1 MNIIILSELNCNLI
15 KKDMQYK
22 FIVEIVNSDMDIL
35 KESKIKVEGK
45 SELEAKMKAKKLI
58 LKKYPK
64 YEDVQIELRPP
75 LTKEEKK
82 QLPIQRIIDYLQKQI
97 LLTRDAKL
105 YKTASQKKYAEHR
118 RVAYKL
124 ALLECR
130 RALKEEK
137 KLIGK

>member
-1 MNIIILSELNCNLI
+1 
-15 KKDMQYK
+15 MQYK
-22 FIVEIVNSDMDIL
+22 FIVEIINSDMDIL

-45 SELEAKMKAKKLI
+45 SELDAKSKAKKLI
-58 LKKYPK
+58 LKKHPK
-64 YEDVQIELRPP
+64 YEEVQIQLRSP

-97 LLTRDAKL
+97 LMTRNAKIHT
-105 YKTASQKKYAEHR
+105 TATQKKYAENR

-124 ALLECR
+124 ALLESR

-137 KLIGK
+137 KLLRK

>member
-1 MNIIILSELNCNLI
+1 
-15 KKDMQYK
+15 
-22 FIVEIVNSDMDIL
+22 
-35 KESKIKVEGK
+35 
-45 SELEAKMKAKKLI
+45 MKAKKLI
-58 LKKYPK
+58 LKKHPK
-64 YEDVQIELRPP
+64 YEEVQIQLRTP

-97 LLTRDAKL
+97 LITRDAKI
-105 YKTASQKKYAEHR
+105 YTTATQKKYAEHR

-130 RALKEEK
+130 RALKDEK

>member
-1 MNIIILSELNCNLI
+1 MH
-15 KKDMQYK
+15 YK

-58 LKKYPK
+58 LKKHPK
-64 YEDVQIELRPP
+64 YEEVQIQLRPP

-97 LLTRDAKL
+97 LHTRDAKI
-105 YKTASQKKYAEHR
+105 YTTATQKKYAENR

-130 RALKEEK
+130 IALKAEK
-137 KLIGK
+137 KLIGNKI

>member
-1 MNIIILSELNCNLI
+1 
-15 KKDMQYK
+15 MQYK

-45 SELEAKMKAKKLI
+45 SELEAKMKARKLI

-64 YEDVQIELRPP
+64 YEDVQIQLRPP

-82 QLPIQRIIDYLQKQI
+82 QLPIQRVIDYLQNQI
-97 LLTRDAKL
+97 LLTRDAKI
-105 YKTASQKKYAEHR
+105 YKTTTQKKYAENR
-118 RVAYKL
+118 RIAYKL

-130 RALKEEK
+130 RSLKEEK
-137 KLIGK
+137 KFIGK

>member
-1 MNIIILSELNCNLI
+1 
-15 KKDMQYK
+15 MQFK

-58 LKKYPK
+58 LKKHPK
-64 YEDVQIELRPP
+64 YEDFQIELRPP

-82 QLPIQRIIDYLQKQI
+82 QLPIQRIIAYLQKQI
-97 LLTRDAKL
+97 LLTRDAKT
-105 YKTASQKKYAEHR
+105 YTTATQKKYAEHR

-130 RALKEEK
+130 RALNDEK
-137 KLIGK
+137 KKG

>member
-1 MNIIILSELNCNLI
+1 
-15 KKDMQYK
+15 MQYK

-45 SELEAKMKAKKLI
+45 SESEAKMKAKKLI
-58 LKKYPK
+58 LKKHPK
-64 YEDVQIELRPP
+64 YEEVQIQLRTP

-97 LLTRDAKL
+97 LITRDAKI
-105 YKTASQKKYAEHR
+105 YTTATQKKYAEHR
-118 RVAYKL
+118 RVACKL

-130 RALKEEK
+130 RALKDEK

>member
-1 MNIIILSELNCNLI
+1 
-15 KKDMQYK
+15 MQYK

-64 YEDVQIELRPP
+64 YEHVQIELRPP

-130 RALKEEK
+130 RALKDEK

>member
-1 MNIIILSELNCNLI
+1 
-15 KKDMQYK
+15 MQYK

-64 YEDVQIELRPP
+64 YEEVQIQLRTP

-82 QLPIQRIIDYLQKQI
+82 QLPIQRVIDYLQKQI
-97 LLTRDAKL
+97 LLTRDAKI
-105 YKTASQKKYAEHR
+105 YTTATQKKYAENR
-118 RVAYKL
+118 RIAYKL

-130 RALKEEK
+130 RSLKEEK
-137 KLIGK
+137 KLIGNKIK

>member
-1 MNIIILSELNCNLI
+1 
-15 KKDMQYK
+15 MQYK

-58 LKKYPK
+58 LKKHPK
-64 YEDVQIELRPP
+64 YEEVQIQLRTP

-82 QLPIQRIIDYLQKQI
+82 QLPIQRVIDYLQKQI
-97 LLTRDAKL
+97 LLTRDAKI
-105 YKTASQKKYAEHR
+105 YTTATQKKYAENR
-118 RVAYKL
+118 RIAYKL

-137 KLIGK
+137 KLI

>member
-1 MNIIILSELNCNLI
+1 
-15 KKDMQYK
+15 MQYK

-45 SELEAKMKAKKLI
+45 SELEAKMKARKLI

-64 YEDVQIELRPP
+64 YEDVQIQLRPP

-82 QLPIQRIIDYLQKQI
+82 QLPIQRVIDYLQNQI
-97 LLTRDAKL
+97 LLTRDAKI
-105 YKTASQKKYAEHR
+105 YKTTTQKKYAENR
-118 RVAYKL
+118 RIAYKL

-137 KLIGK
+137 KLIGSKIK

>member
-1 MNIIILSELNCNLI
+1 
-15 KKDMQYK
+15 MQYK

-45 SELEAKMKAKKLI
+45 SELDARTKAKKLI
-58 LKKYPK
+58 LEKHPK
-64 YEDVQIELRPP
+64 YQEVQIQLRPP

-82 QLPIQRIIDYLQKQI
+82 QLPIQRIIDYLHKQI

-118 RVAYKL
+118 RVAYKI

-130 RALKEEK
+130 RGLKDEK
-137 KLIGK
+137 KKI

>member
-1 MNIIILSELNCNLI
+1 
-15 KKDMQYK
+15 MQYK

-58 LKKYPK
+58 LKKHPK
-64 YEDVQIELRPP
+64 YEEVQIQLRTP

-82 QLPIQRIIDYLQKQI
+82 QLPIQRVIIYLQKQI
-97 LLTRDAKL
+97 LHTRDAKI
-105 YKTASQKKYAEHR
+105 YTTATQKKYSENR
-118 RVAYKL
+118 RIAYKL

>member
-1 MNIIILSELNCNLI
+1 
-15 KKDMQYK
+15 MQYK

-45 SELEAKMKAKKLI
+45 SELEAKMKARKLI

-64 YEDVQIELRPP
+64 YEDVQIQLRPP

-82 QLPIQRIIDYLQKQI
+82 QLPIQRVIDYLQNQI
-97 LLTRDAKL
+97 LLTRDAKI
-105 YKTASQKKYAEHR
+105 YKTTTQKKYAENR
-118 RVAYKL
+118 RIAYKL

>member
-1 MNIIILSELNCNLI
+1 
-15 KKDMQYK
+15 MQYK

-35 KESKIKVEGK
+35 KESKIKVEGN
-45 SELEAKMKAKKLI
+45 SELEAKMKARKLI

-64 YEDVQIELRPP
+64 YEDVQIQLRPP

-82 QLPIQRIIDYLQKQI
+82 QLPIQRVIDYLQNQI
-97 LLTRDAKL
+97 LLTRDAKI
-105 YKTASQKKYAEHR
+105 YKTTTQKKYAENR
-118 RVAYKL
+118 RIAYKL

-137 KLIGK
+137 KLIGSKIK

>member
-1 MNIIILSELNCNLI
+1 
-15 KKDMQYK
+15 
-22 FIVEIVNSDMDIL
+22 MDIL

-45 SELEAKMKAKKLI
+45 SELEAKMKARKLI

-64 YEDVQIELRPP
+64 YEDVQIQLRPP

-82 QLPIQRIIDYLQKQI
+82 QLPIQRVIDYLQNQI
-97 LLTRDAKL
+97 LLTRDAKI
-105 YKTASQKKYAEHR
+105 YKTTTQKKYAENR
-118 RVAYKL
+118 RIAYKL

-137 KLIGK
+137 KLIGSKIK